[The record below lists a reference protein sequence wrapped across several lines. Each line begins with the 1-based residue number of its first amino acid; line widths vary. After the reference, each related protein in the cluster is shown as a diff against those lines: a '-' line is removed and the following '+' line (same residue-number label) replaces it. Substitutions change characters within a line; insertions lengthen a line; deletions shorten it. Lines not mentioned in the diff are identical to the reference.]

1 MRRVLTAATSA
12 VALVLMTAATA
23 LAQDGYGADDVGS
36 GVAGAGGSGSGST
49 AFTGGDVTTG
59 IFVVFA
65 LVAIGVTALLI
76 ARRSAAKAVA

>member
-1 MRRVLTAATSA
+1 MKRVLTAAASS
-12 VALVLMTAATA
+12 VVLVLMTAATA
-23 LAQDGYGADDVGS
+23 LAQDGDYGAGDVGS
-36 GVAGAGGSGSGST
+36 GVAGAGGGSGST

>member
-1 MRRVLTAATSA
+1 MKRVLTAATSA
-12 VALVLMTAATA
+12 VALVLLTAATA